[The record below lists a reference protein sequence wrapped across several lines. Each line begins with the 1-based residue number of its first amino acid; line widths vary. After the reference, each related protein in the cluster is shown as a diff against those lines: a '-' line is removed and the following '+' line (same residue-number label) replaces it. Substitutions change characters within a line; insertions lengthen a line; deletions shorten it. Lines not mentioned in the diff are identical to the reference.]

1 MSSSLRIPPAPISD
15 GIDLVAMFQSV
26 WQQKKLLALVTLSCV
41 LIAAS
46 YAFLATPEYKVS
58 SVLRPAAINEL
69 DALNRSEIYQ
79 LPPSDALLRVGA
91 ALDSYDARLAFFR
104 ANPKLFEKFVR
115 PGQTLEQSFEDFN
128 RNSIRLILPEP
139 EKKNLLSAY
148 VKLEMTYPEGVD
160 GVAILNGFVDY
171 AIASEREKVAADL
184 KVIVNNRLGEL
195 KGKLEAARS
204 GYDIE
209 KTAKIASLQE
219 ADSLRL
225 AQLQDELRALRA
237 QLKTLRNDRIA
248 QLNEA
253 IGIAK
258 SLGIQKPTTP
268 SSLGESGS
276 AVAGSVMRT
285 EINNQQTPLYFM
297 GVDALKAE
305 LAQLRSRVSDEF
317 TEPRIAQ
324 IAKEIQLLASN
335 REVEVLKARKNEEIF
350 LAGVQPLR
358 AEMSRLSSLNIDM
371 TKLKLVSVD
380 QQALE
385 PLAPASP
392 NRPLVLLLGLLLGG
406 VLAICIALARQAIQ
420 GGKIFAHNG
429 KVDSISIASSDSRT
443 EGELSGRRS
452 RSGNSLLAK

>member
-1 MSSSLRIPPAPISD
+1 MSRCFNLFGS
-15 GIDLVAMFQSV
+15 
-26 WQQKKLLALVTLSCV
+26 KKLLALVTLSCV

-268 SSLGESGS
+268 FIG
-276 AVAGSVMRT
+276 
-285 EINNQQTPLYFM
+285 
-297 GVDALKAE
+297 
-305 LAQLRSRVSDEF
+305 
-317 TEPRIAQ
+317 
-324 IAKEIQLLASN
+324 
-335 REVEVLKARKNEEIF
+335 
-350 LAGVQPLR
+350 
-358 AEMSRLSSLNIDM
+358 
-371 TKLKLVSVD
+371 
-380 QQALE
+380 
-385 PLAPASP
+385 
-392 NRPLVLLLGLLLGG
+392 
-406 VLAICIALARQAIQ
+406 
-420 GGKIFAHNG
+420 
-429 KVDSISIASSDSRT
+429 
-443 EGELSGRRS
+443 
-452 RSGNSLLAK
+452 